1 MNLVPL
7 KSKDFSKELEN
18 YNFEVSKKD
27 VIQLMDKKIILIN
40 KVPSFFYFENKLVP
54 TLKLLLQKDLLK
66 QVFIDQGAIK
76 YIINGADVMRPGIV
90 EFDSNIEKNDFV
102 VIKDIQHKKPLAVG
116 LALFSSEEFKT
127 LSNGN
132 GRAVK
137 SIHFIGDD
145 LWKISIFPS

>member
-116 LALFSSEEFKT
+116 LALFSSEELKT
-127 LSNGN
+127 LSL
-132 GRAVK
+132 GRAIK

-145 LWKISIFPS
+145 LWKISISPS

>member
-27 VIQLMDKKIILIN
+27 IVQLMDKKIILIN

-54 TLKLLLQKDLLK
+54 TLKLQLQKDLLK
-66 QVFIDQGAIK
+66 SVFIDQGAIK

-116 LALFSSEEFKT
+116 ISLFSSEELNSLDKGICIK
-127 LSNGN
+127 N
-132 GRAVK
+132 
-137 SIHFIGDD
+137 IHYLGDD
-145 LWKISIFPS
+145 IWKIN

>member
-116 LALFSSEEFKT
+116 ISLFSSEEFKT
-127 LSNGN
+127 LFN
-132 GRAVK
+132 GRAIK

-145 LWKISIFPS
+145 LWKISISPS

>member
-116 LALFSSEEFKT
+116 LALFSSQELNSLDKGICIK
-127 LSNGN
+127 N
-132 GRAVK
+132 
-137 SIHFIGDD
+137 IHYLGDD
-145 LWKISIFPS
+145 IWKLN

>member
-116 LALFSSEEFKT
+116 ISLFSSEEFKT
-127 LSNGN
+127 LFN
-132 GRAVK
+132 GRAIK

>member
-102 VIKDIQHKKPLAVG
+102 VIKDIKHKKPLAVG
-116 LALFSSEEFKT
+116 LALFSSEELNYFDKGICIK
-127 LSNGN
+127 N
-132 GRAVK
+132 
-137 SIHFIGDD
+137 IHYLGDVI
-145 LWKISIFPS
+145 WKIN

>member
-116 LALFSSEEFKT
+116 LALFSSEELKT
-127 LSNGN
+127 LSL
-132 GRAVK
+132 GRAIK